1 MAAQQQTRHGTVVT
15 MQLCVAVAVAAVV
28 VAVVA
33 VVAVAVAVVVVV
45 VVGVGQCRGTPR
57 APGFVVCP
65 RPPATDSEQNVK
77 PCQCTNV
84 EPP

>member
-15 MQLCVAVAVAAVV
+15 MQLCVAVAVAVA
-28 VAVVA
+28 VAVV
-33 VVAVAVAVVVVV
+33 VAVVVVV